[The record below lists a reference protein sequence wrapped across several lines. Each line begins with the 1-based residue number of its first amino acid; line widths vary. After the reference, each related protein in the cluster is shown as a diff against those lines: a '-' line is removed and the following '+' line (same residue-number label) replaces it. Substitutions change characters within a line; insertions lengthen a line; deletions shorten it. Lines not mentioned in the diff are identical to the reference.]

1 MDHYGK
7 ARREGLRIYSA
18 AIQAHE
24 DPYLP
29 VLEETEPALAR
40 LNRNALGVQTVP
52 LERVAGSVSRGRSYA
67 FTRGFYPILESGS
80 EFAGKWERLYA
91 SVEENGINQPVTLLE
106 YMGTY
111 YVTEGNKRVS
121 VMKCMGAVDIEG
133 DVTRVIPPQ
142 TDDAEHQAYSEY
154 CDFTRE
160 TGIFQI
166 FFTKLGSYQK
176 LCTLPGVRAGESWTE
191 DEILALKRVYST
203 FRSAYLSLR
212 ETDSTEVGDAFLALR
227 LRPGHAGGAVPD
239 ARGGRDVS
247 ADAAD
252 RRGGD
257 PLVADHE
264 TVGPAE
270 EKPGFPA
277 AERRERGTD
286 DHLRPDRTDHR
297 YRAGQADPH

>member
-40 LNRNALGVQTVP
+40 LNRKALGVQTVP

-80 EFAGKWERLYA
+80 EFAGKWERLYV

-133 DVTRVIPPQ
+133 DVTRVIPPPI
-142 TDDAEHQAYSEY
+142 DDAEHQAYSEY

-166 FFTKLGSYQK
+166 YFTKPGSYQK
-176 LCTLPGVRAGESWTE
+176 LCALPGVKAGDGWTE

-203 FRSAYLSLR
+203 FRSAYLPLR
-212 ETDSTEVGDAFLALR
+212 ETDSTEVGDAFLAY
-227 LRPGHAGGAVPD
+227 
-239 ARGGRDVS
+239 
-247 ADAAD
+247 
-252 RRGGD
+252 
-257 PLVADHE
+257 LVAFGYQKALQE
-264 TVGPAE
+264 
-270 EKPGFPA
+270 
-277 AERRERGTD
+277 
-286 DHLRPDRTDHR
+286 LI
-297 YRAGQADPH
+297 